1 MAIIE
6 TVKGFTKV
14 AGKWIVKYAPQILTT
29 GGVLL
34 MSTAVG
40 TGIMVT
46 PEAKA
51 KLDAIE
57 NDQTLSHTDAFKK
70 KATVIVSNYW
80 PTLALAAGGAAL
92 IFCGQH
98 VSLSRLGTA
107 TALLATRTDE
117 LKKLEQKIIEK
128 DGQKKF
134 ESYKDEIAQE
144 EVKKEAKRQNIESD
158 ISLAY
163 NTGHGSMLCYD
174 PNGRRFFLSDI
185 EFLRRSEREFNAQ
198 LCGKRYSK
206 YQRFNP
212 FKHTAKSLN
221 DWYEY
226 IDLPKLDGKLEDPTT
241 HDMIQYGANLA
252 DDIGWKDRAM
262 ELNLVYGKLP
272 NDTPYLIMGFTE
284 DGAPGWCMNISD
296 YDNTDV
302 KSGEAIDDETDMPWR

>member
-1 MAIIE
+1 MAIVE
-6 TVKGFTKV
+6 TIKGFTKV

-70 KATVIVSNYW
+70 KAAVIVSNYW
-80 PTLALAAGGAAL
+80 PTLALVAGGGAL

-134 ESYKDEIAQE
+134 DSYKDEIAQE
-144 EVKKEAKRQNIESD
+144 EVQKEAKRQNMD
-158 ISLAY
+158 LATVY
-163 NTGHGSMLCYD
+163 NTGHGSTLCFD
-174 PNGRRFFLSDI
+174 PVGKRFFLSDL
-185 EFLRRSEREFNAQ
+185 EFIRRMRDKFNEAIARDMQ
-198 LCGKRYSK
+198 HGQESVE
-206 YQRFNP
+206 
-212 FKHTAKSLN
+212 TLN
-221 DWYEY
+221 NWYEM
-226 IDLPKLDGKLEDPTT
+226 IDLPPLDGIFDDNDKKMGPNIGE
-241 HDMIQYGANLA
+241 NL
-252 DDIGWKDRAM
+252 GWRNRMM
-262 ELNLVYGKLP
+262 ELRFTCGMLS
-272 NDTPYLIMGFTE
+272 NDITYTVVGFT
-284 DGAPGWCMNISD
+284 DSGSPRWDHDLSD
-296 YDNTDV
+296 CYGHTF
-302 KSGEAIDDETDMPWR
+302 SDDETDMPWR